1 MNTNQKNTI
10 KDLSEKHYDYVSRYC
25 VGNSSLFE
33 LFGDENEN
41 VYVYMQKVTL
51 RPDYTGVDYNFDIYV
66 VDKAGFDR
74 EIDQKEYEDGGEI
87 EYLKKLKKINYNE

>member
-74 EIDQKEYEDGGEI
+74 EVDQKEYEDGGEI